1 MEEIKNFIESL
12 SEEEK
17 DYIRNN
23 LDELER
29 RLTEDVR

>member
-17 DYIRNN
+17 DCIRNN